1 MAQAQRPAPRKSVF
15 SANAHPLK
23 APTAGTEGASEPSK
37 QEAATPKAKG
47 GKSGSEAT
55 VATPKTKAT
64 FYADQATLERFREAF
79 IRTQG
84 DEGYGS
90 FSDFII
96 QAALEKTQCLEKKY
110 NEGKPYT
117 GIKRLSAGRPLSH

>member
-23 APTAGTEGASEPSK
+23 APTAGVEGASESSK
-37 QEAATPKAKG
+37 QEAATSKAKA

-96 QAALEKTQCLEKKY
+96 QAALEKTQRLEKKY
-110 NEGKPYT
+110 NEGKPYA